1 MMEIFGWLGSV
12 MLAFCGLPQAIES
25 YKTKNSDGL
34 TWGFLLMWLFGEVFT
49 FIFIFP
55 TMILPLVF
63 NYTANL
69 IFVGIIIYYK
79 IRPTRN

>member
-1 MMEIFGWLGSV
+1 MEIFGWLGSV

-49 FIFIFP
+49 FVFIFP